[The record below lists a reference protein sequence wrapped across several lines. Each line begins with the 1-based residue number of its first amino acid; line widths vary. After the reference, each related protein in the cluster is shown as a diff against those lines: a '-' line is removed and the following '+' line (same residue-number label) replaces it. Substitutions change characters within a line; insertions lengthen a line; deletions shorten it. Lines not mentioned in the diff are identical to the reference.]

1 MESTFNFALDQWR
14 IQGKGLEGPAPP
26 PPTPTATLILRPNWG
41 PKDWKKIFWRPVP
54 LLSQGLDGCPRP
66 NPPAFFL
73 RSESATVDCSA
84 FLIFSCRYRLVREIK
99 GDDKLFFFLFGRFVG
114 FFFKRTE
121 NTRSNDHFVFFLL
134 KETGNKWLATG
145 VSIKKTLH

>member
-1 MESTFNFALDQWR
+1 MADP
-14 IQGKGLEGPAPP
+14 GEGPGGP
-26 PPTPTATLILRPNWG
+26 RPNWG

-66 NPPAFFL
+66 TPPTFFL

-134 KETGNKWLATG
+134 KETGNRWLATG
-145 VSIKKTLH
+145 VSIKKNASLDQKFHLMNGTVLFSFSEERG